1 MGVLQGMAGIVTGS
15 GQGLGLA
22 MATALAGEGAGLV
35 LVELREERLAAAER
49 ALSDA
54 GAEVVAI
61 AGDVRDRKTADEA
74 VARALET
81 FGRLD
86 ILVNCAQWLAM
97 PVPFIEQ
104 DATHFANMIESGLYG
119 TVNFM
124 QAAYPALS
132 LRGGSII
139 NMGSGAGTGGNAGQ
153 AAYGAAKE
161 AIRGLTR
168 TVAKE
173 WGGDG
178 IRVNVICPA
187 AMSPSLIGWFEDKPD
202 ELAATLKLNA
212 MGRFAEGTDI
222 GELAVFLASPG
233 CFLTGQTIHIDGGQV
248 MP

>member
-1 MGVLQGMAGIVTGS
+1 MTAIVTGG

-22 MATALAGEGAGLV
+22 MAIALADEGARLV
-35 LVELREERLAAAER
+35 LVELKPERLDHAAE
-49 ALSDA
+49 LLLEA
-54 GAEVVAI
+54 GAEVIAI
-61 AGDVRDRKTADEA
+61 AGDVREREVAEHA
-74 VARALET
+74 VAQAMDS

-104 DATHFANMIESGLYG
+104 DAAHFANMIDSGLYG

-124 QAAYPALS
+124 QAAYPALK
-132 LRGGSII
+132 LQGGSVI
-139 NMGSGAGTGGNAGQ
+139 NMGSGAGTGGNVGQ
-153 AAYGAAKE
+153 AAYGAVKE

-173 WGGDG
+173 WGADG
-178 IRVNVICPA
+178 IRVNTICPA
-187 AMSPSLIGWFEDKPD
+187 ATSPSLIGWFKDKPE
-202 ELAATLKLNA
+202 ELEAMLKLNA
-212 MGRFAEGTDI
+212 LGRFAEGTDI
-222 GELAVFLASPG
+222 GRLAVFLASPE

>member
-1 MGVLQGMAGIVTGS
+1 MGRLQGMTAIVTGG
-15 GQGLGLA
+15 GQGLGFA
-22 MATALAGEGAGLV
+22 MAGALADEGARLV
-35 LVELREERLAAAER
+35 LVELRENRLSSAAD
-49 ALSDA
+49 ALREK

-61 AGDVRDRKTADEA
+61 AGDVRDRQLADHA
-74 VARALET
+74 ATQALES

-104 DATHFANMIESGLYG
+104 DTAHFTNMVDSGLYG

-124 QAAYPALS
+124 QAAYPALK
-132 LRGGSII
+132 RQGGSVI
-139 NMGSGAGTGGNAGQ
+139 NMGSGAGTGGNYGQ
-153 AAYGAAKE
+153 AAYGATKE

-173 WGGDG
+173 WAADG

-212 MGRFAEGTDI
+212 AGRFAEGTDI
-222 GELAVFLASPG
+222 GSLAVFLASPD
-233 CFLTGQTIHIDGGQV
+233 CFLTGQTLHCDGGQV

>member
-1 MGVLQGMAGIVTGS
+1 MGRLQGMVAIVTGS

-22 MATALAGEGAGLV
+22 MARALGEAGARLV
-35 LVELREERLAAAER
+35 LVEIREERLANAAAQLRETGADVA
-49 ALSDA
+49 AL
-54 GAEVVAI
+54 
-61 AGDVRDRKTADEA
+61 AGDVRSRQVADDA
-74 VARALET
+74 VALALAQ

-104 DATHFANMIESGLYG
+104 DAAHFANMIDSGLYG

-124 QAAYPALS
+124 QAAYPALK
-132 LRGGSII
+132 RQGGSIV
-139 NMGSGAGTGGNAGQ
+139 NMGSGAGTGGNIGQ

-173 WGGDG
+173 WGADG
-178 IRVNVICPA
+178 IRINTICPA
-187 AMSPSLIGWFEDKPD
+187 AMSPSLIGWFKDKPE
-202 ELAATLKLNA
+202 ELAATLSLNA
-212 MGRFAEGTDI
+212 SGRFAEGTDI
-222 GELAVFLASPG
+222 GSLAVFLASPD
-233 CFLTGQTIHIDGGQV
+233 CFLTGQTLHCDGGQV

>member
-1 MGVLQGMAGIVTGS
+1 MGKLDGLTAIVTGS
-15 GQGLGLA
+15 GQGLGFA
-22 MATALAGEGAGLV
+22 MAGALADAGARLV
-35 LVELREERLAAAER
+35 LVELREERLKSAAGTLR
-49 ALSDA
+49 DK
-54 GAEVVAI
+54 GIEVIAI
-61 AGDVRDRKTADEA
+61 AGDVRDRA
-74 VARALET
+74 VADDAVAQALDT

-86 ILVNCAQWLAM
+86 ILINCAQWLAM

-104 DATHFANMIESGLYG
+104 DKAHFANMLDSGLYG

-124 QAAYPALS
+124 QAAFPPLKE
-132 LRGGSII
+132 RGGSVI
-139 NMGSGAGTGGNAGQ
+139 NMGSGAGTGGNLGQ

-173 WGGDG
+173 WGADG
-178 IRVNVICPA
+178 IRINVICPA

-202 ELAATLKLNA
+202 ELAAALELNA

-222 GELAVFLASPG
+222 GSLAVFLASPD
-233 CFLTGQTIHIDGGQV
+233 CFITGQTLHCDGGQV